1 MATCTWVFDV
11 DGCLIDSLSGGSLRP
26 GAPELLERLKRSG
39 AAILLWSAGGDEYA
53 RRKAVQHGIV
63 WAFDGYY
70 SKESRDEGGHY
81 RTDHLPLNDPP
92 VTFVD
97 DHPSDLGPEL
107 SIIPVRPYLAH
118 SRHDTGLAVIAKA
131 VQDRAGPG
139 RSDVPYAAEA
149 VEPRESTS

>member
-1 MATCTWVFDV
+1 MPTSTWVFDV

-53 RRKAVQHGIV
+53 RRKAHQHGIG

-70 SKESRDEGGHY
+70 SKDSRDERGHY
-81 RTDHLPLNDPP
+81 RTDHLPLDDHS

-97 DHPSDLGPEL
+97 DQPSDLDPGL
-107 SIIPVRPYLAH
+107 SVIAVRPYLAH
-118 SRHDTGLAVIAKA
+118 SRHDTGLAVLAEA
-131 VQDRAGPG
+131 VQDRTGPA
-139 RSDVPYAAEA
+139 RSDALYAPGA
-149 VEPRESTS
+149 VQPREARS